1 MKLIMCSIR
10 DSKTEAYLTPM
21 FFQTAAQAIRSFQDA
36 VNGAPGQDNYIAQ
49 HPEDYVLFEIAH
61 FFPDTGNVYVLP
73 EGPKSLGVGVNYV
86 RPSPQLE
93 MLK

>member
-1 MKLIMCSIR
+1 MCSIR

-21 FFQTAAQAIRSFQDA
+21 FFQSSAQALRSFTDA
-36 VNGAPGQDNYIAQ
+36 VNGAPGEDNYIAK
-49 HPEDYVLFEIAH
+49 HPEDYVLFELAE
-61 FFPDTGNVYVLP
+61 FFPDTGVVLP
-73 EGPKSLGVGVNYV
+73 YEAPRSLGVGVNFV